1 MTKRR
6 NRRPTM
12 RTAARQSEYYGVYW
26 NRARR
31 QWESKMCI
39 AGKKISLGMFTE
51 DVDAAKKYDK
61 VLRRLAE
68 LVSRG
73 FNFPLPEEQKV
84 ERAKPRKRVQDNYGL
99 VPRGEARSA
108 RNQDQTAPVEA
119 SKPKLR
125 MMPEGSFD
133 LVTRENPDGSSELE
147 SVNLTETGR
156 EALGMTQVGT
166 TTEDAL
172 LGEAE
177 EQDQEQDF
185 SVEALLGGDK

>member
-1 MTKRR
+1 
-6 NRRPTM
+6 M

-108 RNQDQTAPVEA
+108 RNQDQTQAEIEIEPVDLKVRTDENSLVA
-119 SKPKLR
+119 AISKACAVPAE
-125 MMPEGSFD
+125 MFQ
-133 LVTRENPDGSSELE
+133 
-147 SVNLTETGR
+147 
-156 EALGMTQVGT
+156 QVGT
-166 TTEDAL
+166 STRAAL
-172 LGEAE
+172 LSAVPDELDE
-177 EQDQEQDF
+177 EDQDQDF
-185 SVEALLGGDK
+185 SVEALMGGDK